1 MKKDEKEDSYSSI
14 LKYTGIFG
22 GVQGLNILIGVARN
36 KFTAILLGANGM
48 GLVSL
53 FNSTINMLVSA
64 TNFGIPTSG
73 VQVISSKFQSQSA
86 QLAETIKSIRSWCL
100 VTALLGS
107 LICILFSWYL
117 DKLTFTWGNH
127 TLHFVLLSPVVGLTI
142 LAAGEISVLK
152 ATRQLKSLASS
163 SLLVIA
169 LSLVISVPIYYFW
182 NQKGI
187 IAVFV
192 FQSLAQCI
200 ATFRYSLRYYPY
212 SISLSPQFLKKGVKI
227 IKLGTAF
234 VIAGLLNSG
243 AEFLLRTYINNVDSL
258 DEVGFFNAGWTLA
271 VVYSGLVFSA
281 MDADYFP
288 RLSSITNAISEQNDC
303 INKQI
308 EMNVLL
314 VSPILTL
321 MLIGLP
327 IGIPLL
333 YDGEFTVILRMTQLA
348 LISMLWKAVY
358 IPIEY
363 LPLSKGQS
371 QVFLFQEAA
380 CVLLLIVSEIVGYHY
395 MKLNGLGLGI
405 LVAYFVE
412 TIGVLVYS
420 RLYYNF
426 RLSRQAVMTFLPQA
440 LFLSGTVAWIFMD
453 VPVWCY
459 WLVGVIYAATH
470 LAYTLCV
477 LKKKTNILEKLS
489 RKLKK

>member
-1 MKKDEKEDSYSSI
+1 MDKIEKENSYSRI

-22 GVQGLNILIGVARN
+22 GVQGLNILIGIARN
-36 KFTAILLGANGM
+36 KFSAILLGANGM
-48 GLVSL
+48 GLVAL
-53 FNSTINMLVSA
+53 FNSTINMIVSA

-73 VQVISSKFQSQSA
+73 VQVISSKYQSQSD
-86 QLAETIKSIRSWCL
+86 QLSASIKSIRSWSL
-100 VTALLGS
+100 LTALLGS
-107 LICILFSWYL
+107 LICILFSPYL

-127 TLHFVLLSPVVGLTI
+127 VLHFILLSPVVGLTI
-142 LAAGEISVLK
+142 LASGEMAVLK

-192 FQSLAQCI
+192 FQALAQCL
-200 ATFRYSLRYYPY
+200 ATFRYSLRFYPY
-212 SISLSPQFLKKGVKI
+212 SVSLSPKFLKNGIHI

-234 VIAGLLNSG
+234 VIAGLLNAG
-243 AEFLLRTYINNVDSL
+243 AEFMIRTFINNVDGL

-271 VVYSGLVFSA
+271 VVYAGLVFSA
-281 MDADYFP
+281 MDADYYP
-288 RLSSITNAISEQNDC
+288 RLSSITDSITEQNDC
-303 INKQI
+303 VNKQI

-314 VSPILTL
+314 VTPILTL

-333 YDGEFTVILRMTQLA
+333 YDSEFSVILRMTQLA
-348 LISMLWKAVY
+348 LVSMLWKAIY

-371 QVFLFQEAA
+371 WVFLIQESG
-380 CVLLLIVSEIVGYHY
+380 CVILLIACEIAGYHY
-395 MKLNGLGLGI
+395 LHLNGLGLGI
-405 LVAYFVE
+405 LVAYFLE

-420 RLYYNF
+420 KSYYSF
-426 RLSRQAVMTFLPQA
+426 RLSRKVVMTFFPQA
-440 LFLSGTVAWIFMD
+440 MFLAGTVVWIFMD
-453 VPVWCY
+453 VSAWCY
-459 WLVGVIYAATH
+459 WLIGIVYAAAH
-470 LAYTLCV
+470 LSFTLHQ
-477 LKKKTNILEKLS
+477 LKKKTNVLDILT
-489 RKLKK
+489 RKLRK